1 MEKDAVAR
9 DAFRFS
15 APVMA
20 AERIPSAFPSAR
32 VASETFVIA
41 QLPPGHGIPVGGG
54 LFLLLPDI
62 PSGFKMRFGIGS
74 GLRRIAQGCRAGLL
88 VLRDLI
94 FASGSS
100 LRGGIPDQN
109 AGTGYRL
116 ILAHSGHAFQFF
128 TGAGLPS

>member
-1 MEKDAVAR
+1 M
-9 DAFRFS
+9 
-15 APVMA
+15 
-20 AERIPSAFPSAR
+20 
-32 VASETFVIA
+32 
-41 QLPPGHGIPVGGG
+41 GGG

-116 ILAHSGHAFQFF
+116 IRIPAMRSSSSRRRASFM
-128 TGAGLPS
+128 TGAACF